1 MLTPDPFP
9 LDECQERW
17 LCVTFEYL
25 DRLLEDI
32 DRVLDG
38 PPEGSAFP
46 RTFPDIP
53 EDRRILIREAIPPI
67 RNRLVQVLDD
77 LAVERDQKAIP
88 ASRAIRANLAMIDI
102 TLEELKRKE
111 WGSPGSPATDGDEM
125 KNIID
130 GLRKMVSALGKRV
143 DTAMDKDT
151 PNAGWKR

>member
-9 LDECQERW
+9 LDECQER
-17 LCVTFEYL
+17 LLSVTCEYL

-32 DRVLDG
+32 EKVLDG

-53 EDRRILIREAIPPI
+53 EDRRLLIRQAIPPI

-77 LAVERDQKAIP
+77 LGVRRDHKAIP

-102 TLEELKRKE
+102 TLEELKRNE
-111 WGSPGSPATDGDEM
+111 WGSPGSPAADGEEM
-125 KNIID
+125 KKIID
-130 GLRKMVSALGKRV
+130 GLREMISALGTRV
-143 DTAMDKDT
+143 DAAMDSDG
-151 PNAGWKR
+151 PMPGGKR